1 MGLLELYNQIT
12 NGILPTGDDKKH
24 IDNMPLGNPQWENKN
39 DTTTDYGNTDQ
50 ITGTPTPNQYPA
62 GPIEP
67 YTQIYNKDNTYLSEI
82 YTNLNNDTKS
92 PLSESLDSSRL
103 DNLSTFP
110 DYTTYPVEANS
121 TPSQTSGKYYT
132 EEFTPSNEY
141 DDNVGLIDGE
151 YISNISN
158 SFEGT
163 PILDEDII
171 TQYPNN
177 NNINFGGTQVKGINP
192 ITGKSITEYSQKYN
206 SNSTYY
212 DHLEEE
218 EIETR

>member
-1 MGLLELYNQIT
+1 MGLLELYSQIT
-12 NGILPTGDDKKH
+12 NGILPSGDNKKH

-62 GPIEP
+62 GPIES
-67 YTQIYNKDNTYLSEI
+67 YTQTYDKDNTYLSEI

-110 DYTTYPVEANS
+110 DYTTYPIEANS
-121 TPSQTSGKYYT
+121 IPSQTSGKYYT

-151 YISNISN
+151 HKSNISS

-163 PILDEDII
+163 PILDKDNT
-171 TQYPNN
+171 TQYPPNEN
-177 NNINFGGTQVKGINP
+177 VNFGGTQVKGINP

-212 DHLEEE
+212 NHLESKS
-218 EIETR
+218 IETR